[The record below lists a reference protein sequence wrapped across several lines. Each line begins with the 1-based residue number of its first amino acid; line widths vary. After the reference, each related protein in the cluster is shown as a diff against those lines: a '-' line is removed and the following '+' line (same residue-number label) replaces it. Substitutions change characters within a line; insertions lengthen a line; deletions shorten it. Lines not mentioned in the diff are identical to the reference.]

1 MLESGLRDI
10 LVVDGEESVYH
21 AEQAQAGLDTIVAL
35 SFPLVEEK
43 SGNVD
48 SRGHS
53 AAKVRNRGGATGSP

>member
-21 AEQAQAGLDTIVAL
+21 KYDLDTIVAL